1 MKSRLR
7 NFFMNSGYVA
17 GVIVICGIVMDIGVN
32 ITKFS
37 LVTVTESYMD
47 YIYSAIITIA
57 ILSFSIIALI
67 AGMFSNTYYGYKLGE
82 IIQFKESPVN
92 FKKYI
97 FWSFASIAFATILL
111 FAEFN
116 LCCVNTLTMLLF
128 AVIFLEG
135 KMAYNIYKIMVDE
148 SVCYKLVI
156 SHYKTFSQNGE
167 DYNLYKKEI
176 ERLFFALKQYIKAND
191 SEGKNNIIELLSELD
206 EKMVVVLGDSNE
218 IYQYFYSQMK
228 ECVYDISNNFG
239 YNEMIRDVIKIY
251 SNLPESRYERI
262 DLYVISLQNMR
273 FWDDQMLVKN
283 NYFDQI
289 KGIDFLEEY
298 EEGLV
303 EDSEI
308 ERIFYCFFEN
318 IIKNQVCTKIVKE
331 TIIENYLWSLT
342 KFYWKDRNDL
352 VLPIDCIGAINIW
365 HYFVLKNENV
375 KERNYIFNVLIKE
388 LLYNNRFSRE
398 RKFFDVLSLM
408 LQSFYAYAF
417 YEDETLTAEYREELQ
432 KTFMQPIT
440 NATLKNFKIS
450 TLIKVNIEEILVSVG
465 NRISKK
471 SNFERRFE
479 YYPPF
484 MMVKTVVWT
493 QEFNIKFMFITAQGQ
508 L

>member
-116 LCCVNTLTMLLF
+116 LCCVNTLTMMLF
-128 AVIFLEG
+128 AVIFLER

-262 DLYVISLQNMR
+262 DLYVIPLQNMR

-289 KGIDFLEEY
+289 KEIDFLEEY

-318 IIKNQVCTKIVKE
+318 IIKNQVCTKIVK
-331 TIIENYLWSLT
+331 
-342 KFYWKDRNDL
+342 
-352 VLPIDCIGAINIW
+352 
-365 HYFVLKNENV
+365 
-375 KERNYIFNVLIKE
+375 
-388 LLYNNRFSRE
+388 
-398 RKFFDVLSLM
+398 
-408 LQSFYAYAF
+408 
-417 YEDETLTAEYREELQ
+417 
-432 KTFMQPIT
+432 
-440 NATLKNFKIS
+440 
-450 TLIKVNIEEILVSVG
+450 
-465 NRISKK
+465 
-471 SNFERRFE
+471 
-479 YYPPF
+479 
-484 MMVKTVVWT
+484 
-493 QEFNIKFMFITAQGQ
+493 
-508 L
+508 

>member
-1 MKSRLR
+1 KAAFHLM
-7 NFFMNSGYVA
+7 SGAWFDVY
-17 GVIVICGIVMDIGVN
+17 
-32 ITKFS
+32 
-37 LVTVTESYMD
+37 
-47 YIYSAIITIA
+47 
-57 ILSFSIIALI
+57 
-67 AGMFSNTYYGYKLGE
+67 
-82 IIQFKESPVN
+82 
-92 FKKYI
+92 
-97 FWSFASIAFATILL
+97 
-111 FAEFN
+111 
-116 LCCVNTLTMLLF
+116 
-128 AVIFLEG
+128 
-135 KMAYNIYKIMVDE
+135 
-148 SVCYKLVI
+148 
-156 SHYKTFSQNGE
+156 
-167 DYNLYKKEI
+167 
-176 ERLFFALKQYIKAND
+176 
-191 SEGKNNIIELLSELD
+191 
-206 EKMVVVLGDSNE
+206 GDSNE

-408 LQSFYAYAF
+408 LQMPFPTHHGRGSAYA
-417 YEDETLTAEYREELQ
+417 DRRGSAEENRGLLYQ
-432 KTFMQPIT
+432 QPGG
-440 NATLKNFKIS
+440 
-450 TLIKVNIEEILVSVG
+450 V
-465 NRISKK
+465 
-471 SNFERRFE
+471 
-479 YYPPF
+479 
-484 MMVKTVVWT
+484 
-493 QEFNIKFMFITAQGQ
+493 
-508 L
+508 